1 MLGIRVIF
9 FMGNGRRV
17 RFWLYKWCDNEL
29 LRHSFPSLLI
39 FSILGDIWVV
49 DIQSPSN
56 GGCWIFCFYRRLHG
70 YKVDT
75 FEKLLRRLQG

>member
-29 LRHSFPSLLI
+29 LRHSFPSLFDI
-39 FSILGDIWVV
+39 FHSWGYLG
-49 DIQSPSN
+49 
-56 GGCWIFCFYRRLHG
+56 GGHTKSF
-70 YKVDT
+70 
-75 FEKLLRRLQG
+75 